1 MKNTAVVKAMTNTFN
16 KVSFKISKHSPEI
29 LLVTG
34 IVGVIGS
41 GIMACKATT
50 KAGEIINEAKE
61 RIDQIHIC
69 SEDTGLIKTGA
80 YTPEDAK
87 KDMAIVYAQTGIKF
101 LKLYGPSIGLAAI
114 SITSILASHNILHK
128 RNVALAAAYATI
140 DNSFKDYRKRVIER
154 FGEAVDRELKY
165 NIKAQKIEKTVVD
178 PETGKEKKVKES
190 VEVVGIDG
198 YSEYARFYDDGCK
211 GWEKDSEY
219 NLLFLRAQER
229 YANDLLI
236 TRGHL
241 FLNEVYDML
250 GIPRTK
256 AGQVV
261 GWVYD
266 PDNNFGRDEDTFN
279 NYVSFGIYDTNK
291 PKARDFVNGYE
302 RVILLDF
309 NVDGNIWDLM
319 K

>member
-16 KVSFKISKHSPEI
+16 KVSFKVSKHSPEI

-128 RNVALAAAYATI
+128 RNVALAAAYATV
-140 DNSFKDYRKRVIER
+140 DKSFKDYRKRVIER
-154 FGEAVDRELKY
+154 FGEVVDKELKY
-165 NIKAQKIEKTVVD
+165 DIKAKKVEKTVTD
-178 PETGKEKKVKES
+178 PETGKEKKVKET
-190 VEVVGIDG
+190 VEITGIDG

-211 GWEKDSEY
+211 GWVKDSEY
-219 NLLFLRAQER
+219 NLLFLRAQQR

-236 TRGHL
+236 TRGHV

-266 PDNNFGRDEDTFN
+266 PNNDNID
-279 NYVSFGIYDTNK
+279 NYVDFGIYDVNK

-302 RVILLDF
+302 RAILLDF

-319 K
+319 T